1 LKGAGGEARG
11 IPAAARRILKDP
23 EFMNIREIAKRC
35 GVSVATVSRV
45 LNHPEN
51 VAEPTRRKIES
62 IMKAEGYTPNWF
74 ARGLNLGRTDA
85 IGLMIPH
92 ILNPG
97 DMEIAKG
104 VEDVAHKKGYTTLL
118 CNAENDAEKE
128 RNYIVSLLARKV
140 DGIVLI
146 SSLLENRE
154 VHEVVDQGV
163 PVVLV
168 GENRD
173 IRDVPI
179 VRVDCRGAA
188 RRAALHLIENGYRRI
203 AAVTGIT
210 PELENNYKLEGY
222 EQALAENG
230 APLRREYLIRVENS
244 AEGGYAAGRRLMEIG
259 EIPNGVL
266 ASSDVLAIGVMSAVK
281 EAGLR
286 RPEDVSIVGF
296 DNISM
301 SYWVDPKLTTMEK
314 PLHKM
319 GVVGARLLFDIMDMK
334 GEEQRAAHR
343 VVLLEEKLKIRRSS
357 GHKERIGEMF

>member
-1 LKGAGGEARG
+1 
-11 IPAAARRILKDP
+11 
-23 EFMNIREIAKRC
+23 
-35 GVSVATVSRV
+35 VATVSRV

-51 VAEPTRRKIES
+51 VAEPTKEKIEAV
-62 IMKAEGYTPNWF
+62 MKAEGYTPNWF

-104 VEDVAHKKGYTTLL
+104 VEDVARQNGYTTLL
-118 CNAENDAEKE
+118 CNAENDAGKE
-128 RNYIVSLLARKV
+128 RDYIVSLLARKV

-146 SSLLENRE
+146 SSLLENRD
-154 VHEVVDQGV
+154 VHGIVDRGV

-179 VRVDCRGAA
+179 VRVDCKAAA
-188 RRAALHLIENGYRRI
+188 RAAALHLIENGYRRI
-203 AAVTGIT
+203 AAVGGIT
-210 PELENNYKLEGY
+210 PELENRYKLEGY
-222 EQALAENG
+222 EQAFRENG
-230 APLRREYLIRVENS
+230 IPPRPERMIRVENS
-244 AEGGYAAGRRLMEIG
+244 AEGGYAAGKKLLEIG
-259 EIPNGVL
+259 ESPNGIL
-266 ASSDVLAIGVMSAVK
+266 ASSDMIAIGAMTAIR
-281 EAGLR
+281 EAGAR
-286 RPEDVSIVGF
+286 IPEDVSVVGF

-301 SYWVDPKLTTMEK
+301 SYWVEPKLTTMEK

-319 GVVGARLLFDIMDMK
+319 GVMGARLLFDLIDMT
-334 GEEQRAAHR
+334 GEERRGAAQR
-343 VVLLEEKLKIRRSS
+343 VIILEQKLKIRKSS